1 MKKTV
6 WTITESSAATL
17 KLEPGK
23 NDLIRFDTTLPGFGV
38 RVRRLDSGAIT
49 RSYVYQYKIGGKHYR
64 DRLGHVGAI
73 TAKQARKMA
82 GDRQHKLK
90 DGINPKE
97 AERAMHA
104 RSTAPSLNDAVEQY
118 LEAIATTRR
127 ESTRPGAR
135 RYLRGWQRKFGDRL
149 LDEITP
155 REAAAYLVTVK
166 GDAAANRA
174 AISLSAMYVWARQR
188 HLCSTNPVTD
198 VAKRKLNDPRDRVL
212 SDKELVA
219 IWQATNGD
227 QDYDRVVP
235 LILLTGCR
243 RNEIA
248 QLKWSEVDLE
258 AGTILIAKE
267 RSKNRIAHLV
277 PLVVEAKTIL
287 AAQPRTG
294 DNVFGTGAR
303 GLNCFS
309 YAKQHLD
316 HRLQIAENWQL
327 RDLRR
332 TVRSGLS
339 RLGVAPHVAEAVI
352 NHVPPK
358 LIRTYDR
365 YSYINEKREALERW
379 ASHIKVLLAQATGA
393 NVTAL
398 RA

>member
-1 MKKTV
+1 M
-6 WTITESSAATL
+6 
-17 KLEPGK
+17 
-23 NDLIRFDTTLPGFGV
+23 
-38 RVRRLDSGAIT
+38 
-49 RSYVYQYKIGGKHYR
+49 
-64 DRLGHVGAI
+64 
-73 TAKQARKMA
+73 
-82 GDRQHKLK
+82 
-90 DGINPKE
+90 
-97 AERAMHA
+97 
-104 RSTAPSLNDAVEQY
+104 
-118 LEAIATTRR
+118 
-127 ESTRPGAR
+127 
-135 RYLRGWQRKFGDRL
+135 
-149 LDEITP
+149 
-155 REAAAYLVTVK
+155 
-166 GDAAANRA
+166 
-174 AISLSAMYVWARQR
+174 
-188 HLCSTNPVTD
+188 
-198 VAKRKLNDPRDRVL
+198 
-212 SDKELVA
+212 A